1 MRFPN
6 SNGESHPQQSEDKKM
21 ENKQVGILIMGIS
34 VVIGIIVFIFNKGL
48 RDIVADTCTHGSS
61 CTMYET
67 ISLQT
72 WMSLAIAAIIFI
84 LGLVIMFNK
93 PKERIVIKKIK
104 DKKKKL
110 NLEGLDNLEKKVI
123 IMLQEENGAIFQRT
137 LMEKLEIGKVGV
149 TRLLDKL
156 ESKQLIERKRRG
168 MNNII
173 VLKQ

>member
-1 MRFPN
+1 
-6 SNGESHPQQSEDKKM
+6 
-21 ENKQVGILIMGIS
+21 MGIS

-72 WMSLAIAAIIFI
+72 WMSLAIAGIIFI

-93 PKERIVIKKIK
+93 PKEKIIIKNIK
-104 DKKKKL
+104 AKKKKL
-110 NLEGLDNLEKKVI
+110 NLEGLNDLEKRVI
-123 IMLQEENGAIFQRT
+123 GMLQEENGVVFQRT

-173 VLKQ
+173 ILKS